1 MIQIDID
8 ICLELV
14 IKLFCGIYFIS
25 TLENINRYFPF
36 NVTHTLIALF
46 LRGSIC
52 ILGPEDLSQNSKTL
66 MAKKL
71 R

>member
-1 MIQIDID
+1 MIQIDISISLD
-8 ICLELV
+8 VV

-36 NVTHTLIALF
+36 NVTFTLIALF

-52 ILGPEDLSQNSKTL
+52 ILGPEDLSQNNKTL
-66 MAKKL
+66 MARK
-71 R
+71 